1 MKNLKK
7 YLSLLAVLFS
17 SSLILSG
24 CETFDGFFE
33 SGDDSSAKNVKYTSA
48 PMSFLKF
55 RDVPMADGTIMD
67 LAKSSIYGDPYNWTG
82 DLSLIAPYTFD
93 GMYDFYNTEMK
104 RFAWM
109 PIGVVKGK
117 YTIMTFLRRNRLLTI
132 QIARDDD
139 KGSQI
144 TLTMVTAQKNMED
157 YYEQYR
163 ITELKRGIWVLHR
176 SDIRMMEARGMKVT
190 NAMRALANKNAKLK
204 GFSTIE
210 DNEQRKEQ
218 IKIMHGFDPMKSDN
232 KNENTSKQLQKVLNK
247 ITEDSKKRAG
257 VDNNSPS

>member
-1 MKNLKK
+1 MKTSKYFTLLCALLSVNL
-7 YLSLLAVLFS
+7 V
-17 SSLILSG
+17 SG
-24 CETFDGFFE
+24 CETFDGLFS
-33 SGDDSSAKNVKYTSA
+33 SGEETTSKDIKYNSA

-55 RDVPMADGTIMD
+55 RDIPMADGTVMD
-67 LAKSSIYGDPYNWTG
+67 LAKSSVYGDPYNWTG

-104 RFAWM
+104 RFGWM

-132 QIARDDD
+132 QIMRDDD

-163 ITELKRGIWVLHR
+163 INELKHGIWVLHR
-176 SDIRMMEARGMKVT
+176 ADIRMMEKRGMKVT
-190 NAMRALANKNAKLK
+190 DAMRALANRNAKLK

-210 DNEQRKEQ
+210 DKEQRKEQ
-218 IKIMHGFDPMKSDN
+218 IKIMYGFDPAGKNN
-232 KNENTSKQLQKVLNK
+232 KEVTKQVKDSMQNMQGKV
-247 ITEDSKKRAG
+247 
-257 VDNNSPS
+257 